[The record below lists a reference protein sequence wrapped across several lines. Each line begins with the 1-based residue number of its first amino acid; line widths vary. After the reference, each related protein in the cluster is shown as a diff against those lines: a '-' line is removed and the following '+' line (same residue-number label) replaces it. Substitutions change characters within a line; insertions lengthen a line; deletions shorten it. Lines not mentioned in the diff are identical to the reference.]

1 MKRLVTYP
9 LTYFTNRTK
18 DELDEVLEDLSTILP
33 KGEIVNL
40 FVEKFNP
47 DLLYKKYKIALTD
60 KLINSVKK
68 TLQYAIDTELM
79 IRYIS
84 NKLDRGNE
92 E

>member
-18 DELDEVLEDLSTILP
+18 DELDGVLEDLSTILP

-60 KLINSVKK
+60 KLISSVKK